1 MWRSARSNVPRDDGI
16 ALNAMGD
23 RIKDLRDWMNRINLQ
38 LNVDKTEF
46 LLIGTK
52 QQLEMVNL
60 SSITVS
66 DTLIETKPEVL

>member
-1 MWRSARSNVPRDDGI
+1 MSHVTMRERLTLWAP
-16 ALNAMGD
+16 D

-52 QQLEMVNL
+52 HQLEKVNF

-66 DTLIETKPEVL
+66 DTLIETKPEVRNL